1 MGMMGPRDGAEPPPR
16 ACYATS
22 TRVGC
27 VCHEFFRFGI
37 RMSGYHGPPPQPPS
51 DPHPDAWPLHGKPG
65 VDWRDPGARGGRP
78 VTSGRPRDAVIVD
91 RSYGDVAARCCT
103 AAYRTVDADG
113 YVVHVAE
120 ALGPEAA

>member
-1 MGMMGPRDGAEPPPR
+1 MNNNNIIIKKA
-16 ACYATS
+16 
-22 TRVGC
+22 GC
-27 VCHEFFRFGI
+27 CH
-37 RMSGYHGPPPQPPS
+37 QA
-51 DPHPDAWPLHGKPG
+51 AW
-65 VDWRDPGARGGRP
+65 
-78 VTSGRPRDAVIVD
+78 DAVMVD